1 MNHSKS
7 LVLDGFSVEF
17 FKFFFWGGGL
27 ILGKLFYNQLIIV
40 IKMVLLIFLVIL
52 ITGVLIACLGMV
64 LTHTSF
70 NDKNENNKITLI
82 SHNFTFGVLCS
93 YS

>member
-1 MNHSKS
+1 MAKALKNMKHSKS

-17 FKFFFWGGGL
+17 FKFFGGL
-27 ILGKLFYNQLIIV
+27 ILGKLFYDQLIIV

-64 LTHTSF
+64 LTHTTF
-70 NDKNENNKITLI
+70 NDKNENNKITFI
-82 SHNFTFGVLCS
+82 SH
-93 YS
+93 